1 MSTLRTTGAAAR
13 VAARILALAPALQRT
28 QALHALADALRTQQQ
43 PVLAANAADLAAAR
57 SAGISEPLAER
68 LLLNERRLD
77 AMAADVAAVAAAPD
91 PIGEKFDERTLAK
104 GLQVHRQR
112 VPLGVLGVVYES
124 RPNVTVD
131 VAALCLRTGNAA
143 ILRGGS
149 EALRSNLAL
158 GALVRNALAA
168 AGLPVSAIQLIESTD
183 RAQLLELLQLQ
194 EHLDL
199 LIPRGGNALHQFCRE
214 HSRVPVITGGVGV
227 CHLYVD
233 ASANQVAALDV
244 IYNAKVQ
251 RPSVCNALDTLLVD
265 EALAPVLL
273 PAVVA
278 RLGAAGVAFRA
289 DGAALA
295 VLAGNPA
302 VSAAAAADFDTEWL
316 ALVLGLKVVS
326 GLDEALAHI
335 AQHSTAHSDGILTQT
350 EAHAAR
356 FVAEVDSAGVFVN
369 ASTRFNDGGQLGLG
383 GETAVSTQRLHVRG
397 PMGISELTTYKW
409 VVRGNY
415 AVRE

>member
-1 MSTLRTTGAAAR
+1 MGAAAR
-13 VAARILALAPALQRT
+13 VAARTLALAPAAQRT
-28 QALHALADALRTQQQ
+28 QALHALAAALRTQQV
-43 PVLAANAADLAAAR
+43 PVLAANAADLAAAH
-57 SAGISEPLAER
+57 SAGISAPLAER
-68 LLLNERRLD
+68 LLLNAQRLN

-91 PIGEKFDERTLAK
+91 PIGEKFDERTLAN

-124 RPNVTVD
+124 RPNVTID

-168 AGLPVSAIQLIESTD
+168 AGVPADAFQLVESTD
-183 RAQLLELLQLQ
+183 RAQLLELLQLHD
-194 EHLDL
+194 HLDL

-233 ASANQVAALDV
+233 ASANQAAALDV
-244 IYNAKVQ
+244 IFNAKVQ

-265 EALAPVLL
+265 AALAPALL

-278 RLGAAGVAFRA
+278 RLGTAGVAFRA
-289 DGAALA
+289 DAAALA

-302 VSAAAAADFDTEWL
+302 VSAAAADDFDTEWL

-369 ASTRFNDGGQLGLG
+369 ASMRFNDGGQLGLG

-415 AVRE
+415 AVRA

>member
-1 MSTLRTTGAAAR
+1 VSKLRLVGAAAR
-13 VAARILALAPALQRT
+13 AAARTLALAPAAQRT
-28 QALHALADALRTQQQ
+28 QALHALAAALRTQQQ
-43 PVLAANAADLAAAR
+43 PVLAANAADQAAAR
-57 SAGISEPLAER
+57 TANISEPLAER
-68 LLLNERRLD
+68 LLLNEQRLA
-77 AMAADVAAVAAAPD
+77 AMAADVAAVANLPD
-91 PIGEKFDERTLAK
+91 PIGEIFDERTLPN

-112 VPLGVLGVVYES
+112 VPIGVLGVVYES
-124 RPNVTVD
+124 RPNVTID
-131 VAALCLRTGNAA
+131 VAALCLRSGNAA

-158 GALVRNALAA
+158 GALVRSALAS
-168 AGLPVSAIQLIESTD
+168 AGIAEAAIQLVESTD
-183 RAQLLELLQLQ
+183 RAQLLELLQM
-194 EHLDL
+194 HDCLDL
-199 LIPRGGNALHQFCRE
+199 LIPRGGNALHEFCRE

-233 ASANQVAALDV
+233 ASANQAAALDV
-244 IYNAKVQ
+244 IYNSKVQ

-265 EALAPVLL
+265 AALAPALL

-289 DGAALA
+289 DPAAHAL
-295 VLAGNPA
+295 LAGNPA
-302 VSAAAAADFDTEWL
+302 VRAATGADFDTEWL
-316 ALVLGLKVVS
+316 ALVLGLRVVS

-350 EAHAAR
+350 AAHAAR

-369 ASTRFNDGGQLGLG
+369 ASTRFNDGAQLGLG

-397 PMGISELTTYKW
+397 PMGINEMTTYKT

-415 AVRE
+415 AVRA

>member
-1 MSTLRTTGAAAR
+1 MSALRAMGAAAR
-13 VAARILALAPALQRT
+13 VAARTLALAPAAQRT
-28 QALHALADALRTQQQ
+28 QALHALAAALRTQQV
-43 PVLAANAADLAAAR
+43 PVLAANAADLAAAH
-57 SAGISEPLAER
+57 SAGISAPLAER
-68 LLLNERRLD
+68 LLLNAQRLN

-91 PIGEKFDERTLAK
+91 PIGEKFDERTLAN

-124 RPNVTVD
+124 RPNVTID

-168 AGLPVSAIQLIESTD
+168 AGVPADAFQLVESTD
-183 RAQLLELLQLQ
+183 RAQLLELLQLHD
-194 EHLDL
+194 HLDL

-233 ASANQVAALDV
+233 ASANQAAALDV
-244 IYNAKVQ
+244 IFNAKVQ

-265 EALAPVLL
+265 AALAPALL

-289 DGAALA
+289 DAAALA
-295 VLAGNPA
+295 VLAGNLA
-302 VSAAAAADFDTEWL
+302 VSAATAADFDTEWL

-415 AVRE
+415 AVRA

>member
-13 VAARILALAPALQRT
+13 VGARILALAPALQRT

-91 PIGEKFDERTLAK
+91 PIGEKFDERTLAN

-158 GALVRNALAA
+158 GALVRKALAA
-168 AGLPVSAIQLIESTD
+168 AGLPVAAIQLIESTD

-233 ASANQVAALDV
+233 ASANQAAVLDV

-265 EALAPVLL
+265 AALAPALL

>member
-1 MSTLRTTGAAAR
+1 VSSLRTTGAAAR
-13 VAARILALAPALQRT
+13 VAARTLALVPAAQRT
-28 QALHALADALRTQQQ
+28 QALHALAAALRTQQQ
-43 PVLAANAADLAAAR
+43 FVLAANAADLAAAR

-68 LLLNERRLD
+68 LLLNDRRLN

-91 PIGEKFDERTLAK
+91 PIGEKFDERTLAN

-124 RPNVTVD
+124 RPNVTID

-149 EALRSNLAL
+149 EALRTNLAL
-158 GALVRNALAA
+158 GALVRTALAA
-168 AGLPVSAIQLIESTD
+168 SGIPADAIQLVESTD
-183 RAQLLELLQLQ
+183 RAQLLELLQLHDQ
-194 EHLDL
+194 LDL

-233 ASANQVAALDV
+233 ASANQAAALDV

-265 EALAPVLL
+265 ATLAPVLL
-273 PAVVA
+273 PEVVA

-302 VSAAAAADFDTEWL
+302 VSAAAPADFDTEWL

-335 AQHSTAHSDGILTQT
+335 GQHSTAHSDGILTQT

>member
-1 MSTLRTTGAAAR
+1 MSTLRTTAAAAR
-13 VAARILALAPALQRT
+13 VAARTLALAPAAQRT

-43 PVLAANAADLAAAR
+43 PVLAANAADLFAAR
-57 SAGISEPLAER
+57 SACISEPLAER
-68 LLLNERRLD
+68 LLLNDRRLD
-77 AMAADVAAVAAAPD
+77 AMAADVEAVAAAPD
-91 PIGEKFDERTLAK
+91 PIGEKFDERTLAN

-168 AGLPVSAIQLIESTD
+168 AGLPVAAIQLIESTD

-233 ASANQVAALDV
+233 ASANQAAALDV

-265 EALAPVLL
+265 AALAPVLL

-289 DGAALA
+289 DGAAFA

-350 EAHAAR
+350 EAHATR

-369 ASTRFNDGGQLGLG
+369 ASTRFNDGAQLGLG

>member
-91 PIGEKFDERTLAK
+91 PIGEKFDERTLAN

-168 AGLPVSAIQLIESTD
+168 AGLPVAAIQLIESTD

-233 ASANQVAALDV
+233 ASANQAAALDV

-265 EALAPVLL
+265 AALAPALL

>member
-1 MSTLRTTGAAAR
+1 MSTLRTTAAAAR
-13 VAARILALAPALQRT
+13 VAARTLALAPAAQRT

-43 PVLAANAADLAAAR
+43 LVLAANAADLAAAR

-68 LLLNERRLD
+68 LLLNDRRLD

-91 PIGEKFDERTLAK
+91 PIGEKFDERTLAN

-168 AGLPVSAIQLIESTD
+168 AGLPVAAIQLIESTD

-233 ASANQVAALDV
+233 ASANQAAVLDV

-265 EALAPVLL
+265 AALAPALL

-289 DGAALA
+289 DGAAFA

>member
-91 PIGEKFDERTLAK
+91 PIGEKFDERTLAN

-168 AGLPVSAIQLIESTD
+168 AGLPVAAIQLIESTD

-233 ASANQVAALDV
+233 ASANQAAALDV

-265 EALAPVLL
+265 AALAPALL

-369 ASTRFNDGGQLGLG
+369 ASTRFNDGAQLGLG

>member
-13 VAARILALAPALQRT
+13 VAARTLALAPAAQRT

-43 PVLAANAADLAAAR
+43 LVLAANAADLAAAR

-68 LLLNERRLD
+68 LLLNDRRLD

-91 PIGEKFDERTLAK
+91 PIGEKFDERTLAN

-168 AGLPVSAIQLIESTD
+168 AGLPVAAIQLIESTD

-233 ASANQVAALDV
+233 ASANQAAALDV

-265 EALAPVLL
+265 AALAPALL

>member
-1 MSTLRTTGAAAR
+1 MSALRAMGAAAR
-13 VAARILALAPALQRT
+13 VAARTLALAPAAQRT
-28 QALHALADALRTQQQ
+28 QALHALADALRTQHS
-43 PVLAANAADLAAAR
+43 PVLAANAADLAAAH
-57 SAGISEPLAER
+57 SAGISAPLAER
-68 LLLNERRLD
+68 LLLNAQRLN
-77 AMAADVAAVAAAPD
+77 AMAADVTAVAAAPD
-91 PIGEKFDERTLAK
+91 PIGEKFDERTLAN

-124 RPNVTVD
+124 RPNVTID

-168 AGLPVSAIQLIESTD
+168 AGVPADAFQLVESTD
-183 RAQLLELLQLQ
+183 RAQLLELLQLHD
-194 EHLDL
+194 HLDL

-233 ASANQVAALDV
+233 ASANQAAALDV
-244 IYNAKVQ
+244 IFNAKVQ

-265 EALAPVLL
+265 AALAPALL

-278 RLGAAGVAFRA
+278 RLGTAGVAFRA
-289 DGAALA
+289 DAAALA

-302 VSAAAAADFDTEWL
+302 VSAAAADDFDTEWL

-415 AVRE
+415 AVRA

>member
-1 MSTLRTTGAAAR
+1 MSSLRTTGAAAR
-13 VAARILALAPALQRT
+13 VAARTLALVPAAQRT
-28 QALHALADALRTQQQ
+28 QALHALAAALRTQQQ
-43 PVLAANAADLAAAR
+43 PVLAATAADLHAAR

-68 LLLNERRLD
+68 LLLNERRLN
-77 AMAADVAAVAAAPD
+77 AMAVDVAAVAAAPD
-91 PIGEKFDERTLAK
+91 PIGEKFDERTLAN

-124 RPNVTVD
+124 RPNVTID

-158 GALVRNALAA
+158 GALVRTALAA
-168 AGLPVSAIQLIESTD
+168 SGVPADAIQLVESTD
-183 RAQLLELLQLQ
+183 RAQLLELLQLHDQ
-194 EHLDL
+194 LDL

-233 ASANQVAALDV
+233 ASANQAAALDV

-265 EALAPVLL
+265 AALAPVLL

-278 RLGAAGVAFRA
+278 RLGAAGVVFRA

-356 FVAEVDSAGVFVN
+356 FVAAVDSAGVFVN

>member
-1 MSTLRTTGAAAR
+1 MGAAAR
-13 VAARILALAPALQRT
+13 VAARTLALAPAAQRT
-28 QALHALADALRTQQQ
+28 QALHALAAALRTQHS
-43 PVLAANAADLAAAR
+43 PVLAANAADLAAAH
-57 SAGISEPLAER
+57 SAGISAPLAER
-68 LLLNERRLD
+68 LLLNAQRLN

-91 PIGEKFDERTLAK
+91 PIGEKFDERTLAN

-124 RPNVTVD
+124 RPNVTID

-168 AGLPVSAIQLIESTD
+168 AGVPADAFQLVESTD
-183 RAQLLELLQLQ
+183 RAQLLELLQLHD
-194 EHLDL
+194 HLDL

-233 ASANQVAALDV
+233 ASANQAAALDV

-265 EALAPVLL
+265 AALAPALL

-289 DGAALA
+289 DAAALA

-302 VSAAAAADFDTEWL
+302 VSAATAADFDTEWL

-415 AVRE
+415 AVRA

>member
-1 MSTLRTTGAAAR
+1 MGAAAR
-13 VAARILALAPALQRT
+13 VAARTLALAPALQRT

-43 PVLAANAADLAAAR
+43 LVLAANAADLAAAR

-68 LLLNERRLD
+68 LLLNDRRLD

-91 PIGEKFDERTLAK
+91 PIGEKFDERTLAN

-168 AGLPVSAIQLIESTD
+168 AGLPVAAIQLIESTD

-233 ASANQVAALDV
+233 ASANQAAALDV

-265 EALAPVLL
+265 AALAPALL

-356 FVAEVDSAGVFVN
+356 FVAEVDSAAVFVN

>member
-1 MSTLRTTGAAAR
+1 MGAAAR
-13 VAARILALAPALQRT
+13 AAARTLALAPAAQRT
-28 QALHALADALRTQQQ
+28 QALHALAAALRTQQQ
-43 PVLAANAADLAAAR
+43 PVLAANAADQAAAH
-57 SAGISEPLAER
+57 SAGISVPLAER
-68 LLLNERRLD
+68 LLLNTQRLN
-77 AMAADVAAVAAAPD
+77 AMAADVAAVAAAQD
-91 PIGEKFDERTLAK
+91 PIGEKFDERTLAN

-124 RPNVTVD
+124 RPNVTID

-168 AGLPVSAIQLIESTD
+168 AGVPADAFQLVESAD
-183 RAQLLELLQLQ
+183 RAQLLELLQLHD
-194 EHLDL
+194 HLDL

-233 ASANQVAALDV
+233 ASANQAAALDV
-244 IYNAKVQ
+244 IFNAKVQ

-265 EALAPVLL
+265 AALAPALL

-278 RLGAAGVAFRA
+278 RLGTAGVAFRA
-289 DGAALA
+289 DAAALA

-302 VSAAAAADFDTEWL
+302 VSAAAADDFDTEWL

-415 AVRE
+415 AVRA

>member
-1 MSTLRTTGAAAR
+1 MSTLRTTAAAAR
-13 VAARILALAPALQRT
+13 VAARTLALAPAAQRT

-43 PVLAANAADLAAAR
+43 PVLAANAADLFAAR
-57 SAGISEPLAER
+57 SACISEPLAER
-68 LLLNERRLD
+68 LLLNDRRLD
-77 AMAADVAAVAAAPD
+77 AMAADVEAVAAAPD
-91 PIGEKFDERTLAK
+91 PIGEKFDERTLAN

-168 AGLPVSAIQLIESTD
+168 AGLPVAAIQLIESTD

-233 ASANQVAALDV
+233 ASANQAAALDV

-265 EALAPVLL
+265 AALAPVLL

-289 DGAALA
+289 DGAAFA

-369 ASTRFNDGGQLGLG
+369 ASTRFNDGAQLGLG

>member
-1 MSTLRTTGAAAR
+1 MSALRAMGAAAR
-13 VAARILALAPALQRT
+13 VAARTLALAPAAQRT
-28 QALHALADALRTQQQ
+28 QALHALAAALRTQQV
-43 PVLAANAADLAAAR
+43 PVLAANAADLAAAH
-57 SAGISEPLAER
+57 SAGISAPLAER
-68 LLLNERRLD
+68 LLLNAQRLN

-91 PIGEKFDERTLAK
+91 PIGEKFDERTLAN

-124 RPNVTVD
+124 RPNVTID

-168 AGLPVSAIQLIESTD
+168 AGVPADAFQLVESTD
-183 RAQLLELLQLQ
+183 RAQLLELLQLHD
-194 EHLDL
+194 HLDL

-233 ASANQVAALDV
+233 ASANQAAALDV
-244 IYNAKVQ
+244 IFNAKVQ

-265 EALAPVLL
+265 AALAPALL

-278 RLGAAGVAFRA
+278 RLGTAGVAFRA
-289 DGAALA
+289 DAAALA

-302 VSAAAAADFDTEWL
+302 VSAATAADFDTEWL
-316 ALVLGLKVVS
+316 ALVLGLKVVK

-415 AVRE
+415 AVRA

>member
-13 VAARILALAPALQRT
+13 VGARILALAPALQRT

-91 PIGEKFDERTLAK
+91 PIGEKFDERTLAN

-168 AGLPVSAIQLIESTD
+168 AGLPVAAIQLIESTD

-233 ASANQVAALDV
+233 ASANQAAALDV

-265 EALAPVLL
+265 AALAPVLL

>member
-1 MSTLRTTGAAAR
+1 MSSLRTTGAAAR
-13 VAARILALAPALQRT
+13 VAARTLALVPAAQRT
-28 QALHALADALRTQQQ
+28 QALHALAAALRTQQR

-68 LLLNERRLD
+68 LLLNERRLN

-91 PIGEKFDERTLAK
+91 PIGEKFDERTLAN

-124 RPNVTVD
+124 RPNVTID

-158 GALVRNALAA
+158 GALVRTALAA
-168 AGLPVSAIQLIESTD
+168 SGIPADAIQLVESTD
-183 RAQLLELLQLQ
+183 RAQLLELLQLH

-233 ASANQVAALDV
+233 ASANQAAALDV

-265 EALAPVLL
+265 AALAPVLL

-289 DGAALA
+289 DDAALA

-302 VSAAAAADFDTEWL
+302 VSAAAAPDFDTEWL

>member
-43 PVLAANAADLAAAR
+43 PVLAANAADLDAAR

-68 LLLNERRLD
+68 LLLNDRRLD

-91 PIGEKFDERTLAK
+91 PIGKKFDERTLAN

-168 AGLPVSAIQLIESTD
+168 AGLPVAAIQLIESTD

-233 ASANQVAALDV
+233 ASANQAAALDV

-265 EALAPVLL
+265 AALAPALL